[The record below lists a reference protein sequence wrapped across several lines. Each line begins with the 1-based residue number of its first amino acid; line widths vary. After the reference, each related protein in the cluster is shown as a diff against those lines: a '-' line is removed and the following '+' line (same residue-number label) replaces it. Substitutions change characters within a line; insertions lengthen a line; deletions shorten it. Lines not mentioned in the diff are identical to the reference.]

1 MKTHKHD
8 RRQFFR
14 HALKF
19 TAGGVALPL
28 AGVARAAYTPT
39 YPPAVET
46 ASRVLGSGAQRTL
59 AFNHTHTREQID
71 LVYAVNDQYVPDA
84 MRTLNRF
91 LRDHYSGTVGQMD
104 PQLFDLLHQV
114 QLMLGVKSTH
124 PFEVISGYRCPETND
139 HLRHSRGGGVAKR
152 SLHMEGKAI
161 DVRLPGVPLAELRD
175 AALSLAAGGVGYY
188 PSEQF
193 VHIDTGRVRHWG

>member
-1 MKTHKHD
+1 MKHTKHD
-8 RRQFFR
+8 RRQFLRKAFR
-14 HALKF
+14 L

-28 AGVARAAYTPT
+28 AGAAYAA
-39 YPPAVET
+39 YPQKSVQS
-46 ASRVLGSGAQRTL
+46 ASATLVAAGEQRVL
-59 AFNHTHTREQID
+59 AFNHTHTRERID
-71 LVYAVNDQYVPDA
+71 LTYAVNDQYVPDA
-84 MRTLNRF
+84 LKTLNRF

-114 QLMLGVKSTH
+114 RHALGGNSL
-124 PFEVISGYRCPETND
+124 PAFEVISGYRCPETNS
-139 HLRHSRGGGVAKR
+139 HLRNSRGGGVAKR

-175 AALSLAAGGVGYY
+175 AAISLEAGGVGYY

-193 VHIDTGRVRHWG
+193 VHIDTGRVRRWG